1 MGIKQGEV
9 NKHKKSG
16 IMYAAVFL
24 VTVLVYTV
32 ICSCRKHTRL
42 EIKVF

>member
-32 ICSCRKHTRL
+32 IAPAESIPVWR
-42 EIKVF
+42 